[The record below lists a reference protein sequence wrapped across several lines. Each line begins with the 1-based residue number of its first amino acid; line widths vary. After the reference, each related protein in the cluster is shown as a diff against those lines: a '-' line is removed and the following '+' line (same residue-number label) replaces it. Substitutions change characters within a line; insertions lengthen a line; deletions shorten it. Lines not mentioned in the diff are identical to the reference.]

1 MFLTR
6 QKYDFPAISNM
17 RRSHRGST
25 NFCNFEKIKLEKME
39 TKTIL
44 ISGATDGIG
53 KQTALELAQKG
64 HKVLVH
70 GRNKVI
76 SEDTAAWIC
85 ETSGNDKTEAVHADL
100 TDFDEIKTLAET
112 IKARQLRLDVLLN
125 NAGVFENE
133 KTVLPNGLERTFM
146 VNHMAPFVLTL
157 ELLDLLRGTPGA
169 RIVNVSSMAQ
179 SGSIDFDNL
188 NGEKYFDPY
197 NAYAISKLENVL
209 FTYKL
214 ARILKDAGVTAN
226 CLHPGVINTKILH
239 AGWGMGGAS
248 VHQGAQNSIYAAVS
262 PEMEGKTGVYL
273 VSQKPARSA
282 ALSYDKKVQ
291 ERLWEISLALVL

>member
-1 MFLTR
+1 MRDAGIRFARIFVILD
-6 QKYDFPAISNM
+6 KSSLKNM
-17 RRSHRGST
+17 
-25 NFCNFEKIKLEKME
+25 EV
-39 TKTIL
+39 KTIL
-44 ISGATDGIG
+44 VTGATDGIG
-53 KQTALELAQKG
+53 KQTALELAQMG

-70 GRNKVI
+70 GRNKTK
-76 SEDTAAWIC
+76 SEEAAAWIRDI
-85 ETSGNDKTEAVHADL
+85 SGNDKTEAVHADL
-100 TDFDEIKTLAET
+100 TDFGEIKTLAET
-112 IKARQLRLDVLLN
+112 VKARQSCLDVLLN

-133 KTVLPNGLERTFM
+133 RVVLPNGLERTFM
-146 VNHMAPFVLTL
+146 VNHMAPFALTL
-157 ELLDLLRGTPGA
+157 ELLGLLKSTPGA

-197 NAYAISKLENVL
+197 NAYAVSKLENVL

-214 ARILKDAGVTAN
+214 ARMLSDSDVTAN

-262 PEMEGKTGVYL
+262 PEMEGKTGLYL
-273 VSQKPARSA
+273 VSQHPAKSA
-282 ALSYDKKVQ
+282 AISYDKKVQ
-291 ERLWEISLALVL
+291 ERLWKISSELVS